1 LLISYVFP
9 NFALLEQENMSQPL
23 AERMRPK
30 SLDDYVGQQHL
41 VGKDAV
47 LRRMIDAGRISS
59 FILWGPP
66 GVGKTTLA
74 QIIAHKLDTPFYT
87 LSAVTSGVKDVRE
100 VIERA
105 KNNHFFNTASPILFI
120 DEIHRFS
127 KSQQD
132 SLLGAVEQGVVT
144 LIGATTENPSFEV
157 IRPLLSRC
165 QLYVLKPLEKADL
178 LALLNRAVTEDVE
191 LSKRHILLEQTDA
204 ILRYSGG
211 DARKLLNILELVVE
225 AESTETVVLNDNIVE
240 RRLQQNPLA
249 YDKGGDMHYDII
261 SAFIK
266 SIRGSDPDAALYW
279 MARMIEGGEDPQ
291 FIARRVVIS
300 AAEDIGLANPN
311 ALLLANA
318 AFDAVMKIGWPEG
331 RIPLAEAVVYLAT
344 SPKSNSAYNGINT
357 ALEMVRKTGNQPV
370 PLHLRNAPTALMR
383 ELGYHDGYKYAHDYP
398 ENFVQQQYMPDALT
412 DTRLWQAQH
421 SPAEDKLYQRM
432 VRLWGDRYK

>member
-1 LLISYVFP
+1 M
-9 NFALLEQENMSQPL
+9 AQPL
-23 AERMRPK
+23 AERLRPRT
-30 SLDDYVGQQHL
+30 LDDYIGQQHL
-41 VGKDAV
+41 VGEGAV
-47 LRRMIDAGRISS
+47 LRKMIEAGRISS

-74 QIIAHKLDTPFYT
+74 QIIANRLETPFYT
-87 LSAVTSGVKDVRE
+87 LSAVTSGVKDVRD
-100 VIERA
+100 VIEKAQKVR
-105 KNNHFFNTASPILFI
+105 FFNEASPILFI

-132 SLLGAVEQGVVT
+132 SLLSAVEKGIVT

-165 QLYVLKPLEKADL
+165 QLYILKSLEKDDL
-178 LALLNRAVTEDVE
+178 LKLLDRAIHTD
-191 LSKRHILLEQTDA
+191 SILKEKNIRLEETDA

-225 AESTETVVLNDNIVE
+225 SEAKDEILITDEIIE
-240 RRLQQNPLA
+240 QRLQQNPLA
-249 YDKGGDMHYDII
+249 YDKEGEMHYDII

-279 MARMIEGGEDPQ
+279 LARMIEGGEDPQ
-291 FIARRVVIS
+291 FIARRLVIS

-331 RIPLAEAVVYLAT
+331 RIPLAEATVYLAT
-344 SPKSNSAYNGINT
+344 SPKSNSAYLGVDA
-357 ALEMVRKTGNQPV
+357 ALDLVRRTGNQPV
-370 PLHLRNAPTALMR
+370 PLPIRNAPTQLMK
-383 ELGYHDGYKYAHDYP
+383 ELGYHDGYKYPHDYP
-398 ENFVQQQYMPDALT
+398 GHFTVITT
-412 DTRLWQAQH
+412 DTSIRTTIQAI
-421 SPAEDKLYQRM
+421 SLLSSICLMP
-432 VRLWGDRYK
+432 W

>member
-1 LLISYVFP
+1 
-9 NFALLEQENMSQPL
+9 MGKPL
-23 AERMRPK
+23 AERMRPNT
-30 SLDDYVGQQHL
+30 LEDYIGQKHL
-41 VGKDAV
+41 VGEGGV
-47 LRRMIDAGRISS
+47 LRRMIEAKRVSS

-74 QIIAHKLDTPFYT
+74 QIIAHQMEVPFYT

-105 KNNHFFNTASPILFI
+105 KSGRFFSQGSPILFI

-165 QLYVLKPLEKADL
+165 QLYVLKSLEKEDL
-178 LALLNRAVTEDVE
+178 LALVERAITTDVE
-191 LSKRHILLEQTDA
+191 LSKRSIELRQTGA
-204 ILRYSGG
+204 LLRYSGG
-211 DARKLLNILELVVE
+211 DARKLLNILELVAE
-225 AESTETVVLNDNIVE
+225 ASEADTLVIDDE
-240 RRLQQNPLA
+240 RVPDCLQQNPLA
-249 YDKGGDMHYDII
+249 YDKDGEMHYDII

-279 MARMIEGGEDPQ
+279 MARMIEGGEDPV
-291 FIARRVVIS
+291 FIARRLVIS

-318 AFDAVMKIGWPEG
+318 AFDAVTKIGWPEG
-331 RIPLAEAVVYLAT
+331 RIPLAEAAVYLAT
-344 SPKSNSAYNGINT
+344 SPKSNSAYLGINA
-357 ALEMVRKTGNQPV
+357 ALSEVRNSGNKSV
-370 PLHLRNAPTALMR
+370 PLHLRNAPTPLMAS
-383 ELGYHDGYKYAHDYP
+383 LGYADGYQYPHDYQGH
-398 ENFVQQQYMPDALT
+398 FTKQQYLPDDLAT
-412 DTRLWQAQH
+412 ARFWHAQH
-421 SPAEDKLYQRM
+421 SPSEERMYQWM
-432 VRLWGDRYK
+432 VQCWGDRFKTPENDKS

>member
-1 LLISYVFP
+1 
-9 NFALLEQENMSQPL
+9 MGKPL
-23 AERMRPK
+23 AERMRPNT
-30 SLDDYVGQQHL
+30 LEDYIGQKHL
-41 VGKDAV
+41 VGEGGV
-47 LRRMIDAGRISS
+47 LRRMIEAKRVSS

-74 QIIAHKLDTPFYT
+74 QIIAHQMEVPFYT

-105 KNNHFFNTASPILFI
+105 KSGRFFSQGSPILFI

-165 QLYVLKPLEKADL
+165 QLYVLKSLEKEDL
-178 LALLNRAVTEDVE
+178 LALVERAITTDVE
-191 LSKRHILLEQTDA
+191 LSKRSIELRQTGA
-204 ILRYSGG
+204 LLRYSGG
-211 DARKLLNILELVVE
+211 DARKLLNILELVAE
-225 AESTETVVLNDNIVE
+225 ASEADTLVIDDE
-240 RRLQQNPLA
+240 RVTDCLQQNPLA
-249 YDKGGDMHYDII
+249 YDKDGEMHYDII

-279 MARMIEGGEDPQ
+279 MARMIEGGEDPV
-291 FIARRVVIS
+291 FIARRLVIS

-318 AFDAVMKIGWPEG
+318 AFDAVTKIGWPEG
-331 RIPLAEAVVYLAT
+331 RIPLAEAAVYLAT
-344 SPKSNSAYNGINT
+344 SSKSNSAYLGINA
-357 ALEMVRKTGNQPV
+357 ALSEVRNSGNKPV
-370 PLHLRNAPTALMR
+370 PLHLRNAPTPLMAS
-383 ELGYHDGYKYAHDYP
+383 LGYADGYQYPHDYQGH
-398 ENFVQQQYMPDALT
+398 FTKQQYLPDDLAT
-412 DTRLWQAQH
+412 ARFWHAQH
-421 SPAEDKLYQRM
+421 SPSEERMYQWM
-432 VRLWGDRYK
+432 VQCWGDRFKTPENDKS